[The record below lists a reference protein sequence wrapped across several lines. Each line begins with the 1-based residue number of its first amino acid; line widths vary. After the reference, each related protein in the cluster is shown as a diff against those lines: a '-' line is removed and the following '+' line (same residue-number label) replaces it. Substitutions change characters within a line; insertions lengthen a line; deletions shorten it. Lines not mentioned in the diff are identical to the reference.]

1 LRRAA
6 HGCRTLWDNSGEGT
20 VSILREAPPHHK
32 HGSMIDACYNAECKK
47 ELRYLREG
55 RIVRI
60 VRSDGNE
67 ARLEHFWLCG
77 PCSDAYEFVFDPGGS
92 VNLKHR
98 HGGQSAI
105 TPA

>member
-1 LRRAA
+1 MV
-6 HGCRTLWDNSGEGT
+6 D
-20 VSILREAPPHHK
+20 V
-32 HGSMIDACYNAECKK
+32 CYNSECKK
-47 ELRYLREG
+47 ELHYLREG

-60 VRSDGNE
+60 VHGEGDE

-77 PCSDAYEFVFDPGGS
+77 PCSDTFEFVFEPDGS

-105 TPA
+105 SPA

>member
-1 LRRAA
+1 MV
-6 HGCRTLWDNSGEGT
+6 D
-20 VSILREAPPHHK
+20 V
-32 HGSMIDACYNAECKK
+32 CYNSECKK
-47 ELRYLREG
+47 ELHYLREG

-60 VRSDGNE
+60 VHGEGDE

-77 PCSDAYEFVFDPGGS
+77 PCSDAFEFVFEPDGS

-105 TPA
+105 SPA